1 MKIEQ
6 DTTIAQSVTTSGRK
20 IPTETFNNDWMSSKP
35 IKNIIKKLPNHTQ
48 CYVSRAP
55 GRLNVM
61 GGLAEY
67 TGSLVLNMP
76 ANDLI
81 YVAVQP
87 RTQKEIALIIDN
99 DDPLIVPLSQLD
111 EYPTQPQ
118 SDPQD
123 NKIRLTRC
131 VFGMLAEL
139 RRTKLIPDFFD
150 GVTIVVARNHPEVCG
165 AAEHISAASAVM
177 VAVSAM
183 GNAKLDP
190 LQAAGICQKI
200 ENNELNIPVGISDV
214 LCTLQ
219 GYPNTIFG
227 MRCDPYTH
235 DGSVQLT
242 DGVRV
247 VGIDCGT
254 IHSDAEI
261 KYRRVRTASFM
272 GRTLIDRI
280 IQHDGKK
287 NMQWDGY
294 LSRVSVTDFVEC
306 FRDRIPTKMKGSEFL
321 DRFGDTDDPLT
332 SIEPNINY
340 KIRSR
345 TEHHI
350 YEHTR
355 CQHLMECL
363 SRNIRSGDAQT
374 LVDAQ
379 SQMFASHWSYG
390 QRCGLGSIETDLL
403 VNLIRQHGTN
413 SDLYGA
419 KISGHGCGGMVT
431 VLMKP
436 TNQALAALDRVMND
450 YAEQT
455 NIQPTLMSES
465 TPGAMVSG
473 AQQILL

>member
-1 MKIEQ
+1 
-6 DTTIAQSVTTSGRK
+6 
-20 IPTETFNNDWMSSKP
+20 
-35 IKNIIKKLPNHTQ
+35 
-48 CYVSRAP
+48 
-55 GRLNVM
+55 
-61 GGLAEY
+61 
-67 TGSLVLNMP
+67 
-76 ANDLI
+76 
-81 YVAVQP
+81 
-87 RTQKEIALIIDN
+87 
-99 DDPLIVPLSQLD
+99 LS
-111 EYPTQPQ
+111 
-118 SDPQD
+118 
-123 NKIRLTRC
+123 
-131 VFGMLAEL
+131 EL
-139 RRTKLIPDFFD
+139 RRTILIQDFSE
-150 GVTIVVARNHPEVCG
+150 GVTIVVGRNHPEVCG

-177 VAVSAM
+177 VAVAAM
-183 GNAKLDP
+183 LDVKLDP
-190 LQAAGICQKI
+190 LQAAGICQKVQ
-200 ENNELNIPVGISDV
+200 NNGLNIPVGISDA

-219 GYPNTIFG
+219 GNPNTIFG

-242 DGVRV
+242 DSIRIIGV
-247 VGIDCGT
+247 DCGT
-254 IHSDAEI
+254 VHSDAQT

-321 DRFGDTDDPLT
+321 DRYGDTDDTLT
-332 SIEPNINY
+332 TIEPKINY

-355 CQHLMECL
+355 CRQLMECL
-363 SRNIRSGDAQT
+363 SRNIRSGDAQA
-374 LVDAQ
+374 LLDAQ
-379 SQMFASHWSYG
+379 AQMFASHWSYG

-403 VNLIRQHGTN
+403 VNLIRHHGTN
-413 SDLYGA
+413 ADLFGA

-436 TNQALAALDRVMND
+436 TNEVLAALDRAMND

-455 NIQPTLMSES
+455 GIQPTLMSES

-473 AQQILL
+473 GQQILL

>member
-1 MKIEQ
+1 MKTEQ
-6 DTTIAQSVTTSGRK
+6 DTTIAQSVPATGRK
-20 IPTETFNNDWMSSKP
+20 ILSATSNNDWISSKP
-35 IKNIIKKLPNHTQ
+35 VKNIIKKLPDQTQ
-48 CYVSRAP
+48 CFVSRAP

-61 GGLAEY
+61 GGIAEY
-67 TGSLVLNMP
+67 TGSLVLHMP

-87 RTQKEIALIIDN
+87 RTQKEIALLID
-99 DDPLIVPLSQLD
+99 DDNPLLAPLSQLD
-111 EYPTQPQ
+111 EYRTNPL
-118 SDPQD
+118 SDD
-123 NKIRLTRC
+123 DENKIRLTQS
-131 VFGMLAEL
+131 VFGVLAEL
-139 RRTKLIPDFFD
+139 RRAKLIPDFTA
-150 GVTIVVARNHPEVCG
+150 GVTIVVGRNYPQVRG

-177 VAVSAM
+177 VAVAAM
-183 GNAKLDP
+183 LDVKLDP
-190 LQAAGICQKI
+190 LQAASVCQKVQNDWLDLPI
-200 ENNELNIPVGISDV
+200 GISDA

-219 GYPNTIFG
+219 GNPNTIFG

-247 VGIDCGT
+247 VGVDCGT
-254 IHSDAEI
+254 IHADAEK
-261 KYRRVRTASFM
+261 KYRQVRTASFM

-280 IQHDGKK
+280 IQHDGNK
-287 NMQWDGY
+287 NMRWDGY
-294 LSRVSVTDFVEC
+294 LSRVSVTDFVES

-321 DRFGDTDDPLT
+321 DRFGDTNDPLT
-332 SIEPNINY
+332 SIEPNTNY

-355 CQHLMECL
+355 CRQLMECL
-363 SRNIRSGDAQT
+363 SRYIRSGDSQALMDAQT
-374 LVDAQ
+374 
-379 SQMFASHWSYG
+379 QMFASHWSYG
-390 QRCGLGSIETDLL
+390 QRCGLGSIETDLM
-403 VNLIRQHGTN
+403 VNLIRHHGTN
-413 SDLYGA
+413 SEIYGV

-436 TNQALAALDRVMND
+436 TKQSYDALDRAMND

-455 NIQPTLMSES
+455 SIQPTLMNKS
-465 TPGAMVSG
+465 TPGAMISG